1 MKCNELDTL
10 IKVNSQYV
18 IHLIARSLDIELP
31 SANVSKSRIT
41 MINSFIEIL

>member
-1 MKCNELDTL
+1 MKCNELDML

-31 SANVSKSRIT
+31 SAKCFQISNNHDK
-41 MINSFIEIL
+41 